1 MRPRWICNFFNQII
15 CHRQKGKSPRE
26 VAEKKGKLSHL
37 FPPAANGNGLHIPED
52 SEDEIPNVKE
62 EVQVTTTAEVT
73 LPPVTDPLL
82 ARLWPTP
89 RHLVQIPGQEKVE
102 VAACLQLVI
111 STHLPTHLSI
121 HHIVDALSS
130 HRQNLQAAGHSLSIS
145 SACQAGP
152 GHLEVSISAALGKE
166 EYSLAVADPQL
177 RIIAGGLPGLHYAF
191 YTLVQLLKIYDNHW
205 VPAIVIRDWPALPVR
220 AVLLDLAHYGRLPSM
235 DTLTS
240 TLLSLASVKI
250 NQVHLYTR
258 LTNQSSWQLPYSE
271 GELIALDRHCHDR
284 GISLQ
289 PALDIP
295 QPCKASD
302 LHQFSPAFARLLA
315 CFSSLPSI
323 HLGPSLS
330 SVILASASLLT
341 SLHSLLRVPS
351 TISVYLCANSLPPGP
366 LPLLPSSVGLVE
378 YGFQANHPWLPT
390 LISRA
395 STALP
400 TLLCPGTAAWS
411 CLIGRPSTME
421 ANIKV
426 SKVT

>member
-1 MRPRWICNFFNQII
+1 M
-15 CHRQKGKSPRE
+15 
-26 VAEKKGKLSHL
+26 VHL
-37 FPPAANGNGLHIPED
+37 FPPIANGNGVHSPEEEGGIPD
-52 SEDEIPNVKE
+52 LKE
-62 EVQVTTTAEVT
+62 EVQVATNTAKVS
-73 LPPVTDPLL
+73 LPPLTDPLL

-111 STHLPTHLSI
+111 SSSQLPAHLSI

-145 SACQAGP
+145 SACQAAP
-152 GHLEVSISAALGKE
+152 GHLEVSISTALGKE
-166 EYSLAVADPQL
+166 EYSLAVTSTQL

-295 QPCKASD
+295 QPCNASD
-302 LHQFSPAFARLLA
+302 LHQFSPAFSRLLA
-315 CFSSLPSI
+315 CFSSLPSV

-330 SVILASASLLT
+330 SVLLASASLLA
-341 SLHSLLRVPS
+341 SLHSLL
-351 TISVYLCANSLPPGP
+351 TIPPTTTVYLCANSLPPGP

-378 YGFQANHPWLPT
+378 YGFQADHPWLQT
-390 LISRA
+390 IISRA

-411 CLIGRPSTME
+411 CLLGRPSTME

-426 SKVT
+426 IGGDPMQQGEKFSIPSCS